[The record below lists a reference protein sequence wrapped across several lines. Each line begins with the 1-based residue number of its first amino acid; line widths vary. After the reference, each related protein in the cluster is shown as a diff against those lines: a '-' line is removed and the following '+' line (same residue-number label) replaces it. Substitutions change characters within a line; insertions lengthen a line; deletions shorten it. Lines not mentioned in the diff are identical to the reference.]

1 MKAGACALLLVVV
14 CCGACVG
21 VGGEQGRKILVYRGA
36 SDASA
41 AVAVGEDMF
50 VVGDDENN
58 ILRVYKTA
66 GGGLPVYSYDM
77 SNFLRTERDHPEAD
91 IEGAARVGDRVYW
104 ITSHGRNKDGK
115 FRSNR
120 YRFFATEIKVRDGN
134 VTIQP
139 VGRPCTTLV
148 RSLLRAATLRNLGLA
163 EAAGAGARL
172 SKKELK
178 ALAPKKEGLN
188 IEGLCASVDGR
199 TLYIGFRNPRPVD
212 KSTGRA
218 QALVVPLLNGAGVIG
233 KSERPVFGEP
243 LLWDLGG
250 LGIRAMEF
258 SPFHRAYFVVA
269 GAFDA
274 NPVFALYRWS
284 GKRQEAPESARQLI
298 HSNFGPEA
306 LIPFEGPEKLLLLS
320 DDGTLPVRVS
330 GAWECMEGELLANG
344 TCPNKFLLDSNRKTF
359 RAIWL
364 KP

>member
-1 MKAGACALLLVVV
+1 MKAAACALLFVVV
-14 CCGACVG
+14 CRGACVEA
-21 VGGEQGRKILVYRGA
+21 GGEQGRKILVYRGA

-41 AVAVGEDMF
+41 GVAVGEDMF
-50 VVGDDENN
+50 VVADDENN
-58 ILRVYKTA
+58 ILRVYKTS

-77 SNFLRTERDHPEAD
+77 SDFLRTERDNPEAD
-91 IEGAARVGDRVYW
+91 IEGATRVGDRVYW

-115 FRSNR
+115 FRPNR
-120 YRFFATEIKVRDGN
+120 YRFFATDVEVKGGKIK
-134 VTIQP
+134 IQP

-148 RSLLRAATLRNLGLA
+148 QGLLRAGTLGNLGLA

-218 QALVVPLLNGAGVIG
+218 QALVVPLLNGAGVID

-258 SPFHRAYFVVA
+258 SPFHRAYFIVA
-269 GAFDA
+269 GAFDG
-274 NPVFALYRWS
+274 NPVFALYR
-284 GKRQEAPESARQLI
+284 
-298 HSNFGPEA
+298 
-306 LIPFEGPEKLLLLS
+306 
-320 DDGTLPVRVS
+320 
-330 GAWECMEGELLANG
+330 
-344 TCPNKFLLDSNRKTF
+344 
-359 RAIWL
+359 
-364 KP
+364 

>member
-1 MKAGACALLLVVV
+1 MKAAACALLLVVV

-50 VVGDDENN
+50 VVADDENN
-58 ILRVYKTA
+58 ILRIYKTA
-66 GGGLPVYSYDM
+66 GGVLPVYSYDM
-77 SNFLRTERDHPEAD
+77 SDFLRTERDHPEAD
-91 IEGAARVGDRVYW
+91 IEGATKVGQRVYW

-115 FRSNR
+115 FRPNR

-148 RSLLRAATLRNLGLA
+148 RGLLSAATLRNLGLA
-163 EAAGAGARL
+163 EAAGVGARL

-178 ALAPKKEGLN
+178 VLAPKKEGLN

-218 QALVVPLLNGAGVIG
+218 SALVVPLDNAALVIEKG
-233 KSERPVFGEP
+233 EAPVFGEP

-258 SPFHRAYFVVA
+258 SPFQRAYFVVA
-269 GAFDA
+269 GAFDG

-284 GKRQEAPESARQLI
+284 GKRQEAPEPAKQLI

-306 LIPFEGPEKLLLLS
+306 LIPFEGSEKLLLLS

-330 GAWECMEGELLANG
+330 GAWECIEGELLANG